1 MKAKSSVAQS
11 VPSGTKAGPVQELL
25 SEMSLA
31 DRMRPVL
38 VELLWVVQGAKEPH
52 EKILPA
58 YCYRI
63 FEKFRRTYF
72 QELPPL
78 SSGQDAPSEM
88 GWSDLGR
95 VVGLGL
101 RCLRF
106 GEAELEEVL
115 SREASIDGENLTAT
129 LASLFAATEPK
140 SDVAAVK
147 NENEKSALTES
158 ADAMWKVFLQCNQAA
173 TLQGT
178 DSFAKFNR
186 GAIKG
191 AAGFVDNEGR
201 LVGETSRANVYWF
214 LLLAWPEIKEM
225 QEAHPG
231 KTRNDF
237 YEWVKPLAA
246 CGFVSLHSLG
256 QLVDVSNSIGLK
268 FARRGA
274 PTRKK

>member
-1 MKAKSSVAQS
+1 MKVKSSVAQS
-11 VPSGTKAGPVQELL
+11 VPSGSKAGPVQQLF

-38 VELLWVVQGAKEPH
+38 AELLWVVQGAKEPH
-52 EKILPA
+52 EKILPD

-63 FEKFRRTYF
+63 FGKFRRTYF
-72 QELPPL
+72 QELPPFSL
-78 SSGQDAPSEM
+78 GQNAPP
-88 GWSDLGR
+88 GWSELGR
-95 VVGLGL
+95 VIGLGL

-106 GEAELEEVL
+106 GEGELESVL
-115 SREASIDGENLTAT
+115 GREAPMDGENLAET
-129 LASLFAATEPK
+129 LAAIFAETEPK

-147 NENEKSALTES
+147 NENEKSALAES
-158 ADAMWKVFLQCNQAA
+158 ANAMWSVFLQCNQAA
-173 TLQGT
+173 SHQGT

-186 GAIKG
+186 GTIKG
-191 AAGFVDNEGR
+191 EAGFMDNDGK
-201 LVGETSRANVYWF
+201 LIGETTRANVYWF